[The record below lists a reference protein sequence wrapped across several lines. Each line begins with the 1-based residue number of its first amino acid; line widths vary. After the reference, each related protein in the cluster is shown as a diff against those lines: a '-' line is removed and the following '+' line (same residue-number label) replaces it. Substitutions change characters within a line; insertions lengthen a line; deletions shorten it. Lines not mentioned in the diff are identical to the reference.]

1 MRKSL
6 IILLIVIQILALFIF
21 ENVHALFQGLE
32 IKEKEQI
39 VGECQWVSELL
50 LLRHGPDIEPM
61 RRNGF
66 FDRITFSTRNIRT
79 RETIVTGKNQFC
91 TVNLPL
97 PDGRTAEFYKVIRS
111 PHLNSIRYLK
121 KIFSGIAIV
130 LGIFLLISGIF
141 LIRAFRKPKEEKK
154 PDEASLTPFQNY
166 LVELKSIQSDMEEL
180 IREQNRTSRNKEEL
194 NKSIVNNL
202 HLAVIFLNFSG
213 KIEIFNPSAQSMFSQ
228 NYTFAKNND
237 LRSVLKDFPE
247 IIRFAADGG
256 RKSGEVE
263 SAQRTFAAEVIP
275 VPEMGRLIL
284 IRDVTADRKRER
296 IQQINSGLLI
306 LGEISASLA
315 HEIKNSLGVIYG
327 YAKGLAGDA
336 RKTKKI
342 TDEINYLTAL
352 MENFLSFSKPIERI
366 HLVRTDLKP
375 ILIHT
380 AEANHMS
387 VRLPTEEIVL
397 ESDPVLLNVILSNLI
412 LNSKQAGADTISV
425 ERPSAGEIV
434 IGDNGPGI
442 EGKNGE
448 RIWLPFFSTKQNGT
462 GMGLPTVKKVVNAL
476 NGEIQLLQDKGPGA
490 WFKISFFP

>member
-1 MRKSL
+1 MRRSV
-6 IILLIVIQILALFIF
+6 IILLVIIQMLALFIF
-21 ENVHALFQGLE
+21 ENVHSLFQGLE
-32 IKEKEQI
+32 TKEKEQI
-39 VGECQWVSELL
+39 VRECEWVGELL
-50 LLRHGPDIEPM
+50 LNRHGPNIEAM
-61 RRNGF
+61 RREGF
-66 FDRITFSTRNIRT
+66 FDRITFSARHIRT

-97 PDGRTAEFYKVIRS
+97 PDNRTAEFYKVIRS
-111 PHLNSIRYLK
+111 PHLNSIQYLK

-166 LVELKSIQSDMEEL
+166 LVELKSIQSEMEDL
-180 IREQNRTSRNKEEL
+180 IREQNRTSRNKEEF
-194 NKSIVNNL
+194 NKSIINNL

-237 LRSVLKDFPE
+237 LQAVLKDFPE
-247 IIRFAADGG
+247 IISFAAAGG
-256 RKSGEVE
+256 RRSGEIE
-263 SAQRTFAAEVIP
+263 SSRRTFAAEMIP
-275 VPEMGRLIL
+275 VPEMGSLIL

-296 IQQINSGLLI
+296 IQQINSSLLI

-327 YAKGLAGDA
+327 YAKSLAGDT

-366 HLVRTDLKP
+366 RLVRTDLKP

-380 AEANHMS
+380 TEANHMS

-397 ESDPVLLNVILSNLI
+397 ESDPVLLNVIFSNLI
-412 LNSKQAGADTISV
+412 LNSKQAGADTIRI
-425 ERPSAGEIV
+425 EHPSAGEIV

-442 EGKNGE
+442 EEQIGE

-462 GMGLPTVKKVVNAL
+462 GMGLPIVKKVVNAL
-476 NGEIQLLQDKGPGA
+476 NGEIQLLPGKDPGT